1 MVFAGSYFPVSRG
14 QEPELGYAFALPRL
28 VARLAGRKVRRAEF
42 SRLEA
47 YGVCLLVFGISNLFV
62 ARALL
67 PLLGSLVLQWLV
79 VFLLPFAMWAAFLLL
94 YYLVS
99 LVIAVF
105 RRLGFY
111 RATTNNSFQHI
122 VIMTLTTLLAL
133 ALVRDECDGV
143 KSLGFLWLGLLAL
156 NLLAIAI
163 LGMFLKE

>member
-1 MVFAGSYFPVSRG
+1 VSQG
-14 QEPELGYAFALPRL
+14 QEVELGYAFALPRL
-28 VARLAGRKVRRAEF
+28 VARLGGRKVRRAEF

-47 YGVCLLVFGISNLFV
+47 YGVCFLVFGISNLFV

-79 VFLLPFAMWAAFLLL
+79 GFLLPFAMWAAFLLL

-105 RRLGFY
+105 RRLEFY
-111 RATTNNSFQHI
+111 RAPTNTSFQHV
-122 VIMTLTTLLAL
+122 VIMTLTTGLAF
-133 ALVRDECDGV
+133 ALVRDDCDGV
-143 KSLGFLWLGLLAL
+143 RSLGFLWLGLLGL

-163 LGMFLKE
+163 LGFFLKE